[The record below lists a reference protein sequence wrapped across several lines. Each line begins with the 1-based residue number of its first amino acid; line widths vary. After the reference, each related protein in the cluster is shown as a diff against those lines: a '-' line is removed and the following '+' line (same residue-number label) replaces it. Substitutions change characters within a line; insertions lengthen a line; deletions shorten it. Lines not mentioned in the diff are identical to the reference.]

1 MKKRK
6 IVSLFA
12 ALVIA
17 GSLSAT
23 MVGCGSD
30 DGQDTK
36 SAVVSVADSQA
47 SSDVDLTDAA
57 SILKNLK
64 ELTNT
69 DMTATVNM
77 DFEQDGQSLETKTI
91 MDMVQIGKEKAK
103 TSTVVYMAG
112 QELSKMESYTVAD
125 KDQYIVYSRIND
137 GDWTAQTTSDGGS
150 NTIKSEDVLEKAL
163 NLKVADAKET
173 VNNVEATVLE
183 GEISLKEIASLLGNT
198 IADAEAETDETIPVK
213 FYVNTDKM
221 ELVRFT
227 CDLKSAIEASL
238 SESSEASSVTVTKAE
253 VDFVVN
259 ASDDDVNDFTL
270 PTDLPEVEPVASRE
284 E

>member
-36 SAVVSVADSQA
+36 SAVGSVVDSQA
-47 SSDVDLTDAA
+47 SPDVDLTDAA

-69 DMTATVNM
+69 DATATINM
-77 DFEQDGQSLETKTI
+77 SFEQDGQSLETKTI
-91 MDMVQIGKEKAK
+91 TDMTQIGKEKAK

-112 QELSKMESYTVAD
+112 QELSKMESYTVAE

-137 GDWTAQTTSDGGS
+137 GDWTAQTTSDGSSG
-150 NTIKSEDVLEKAL
+150 TIDSDGVLENAL

-183 GEISLKEIASLLGNT
+183 GEISLKEIASLLGNSIDET
-198 IADAEAETDETIPVK
+198 ETATDATIPVK
-213 FYVNTDKM
+213 FYVDTDKM

-227 CDLKSAIEASL
+227 CDLKNAVESSL
-238 SESSEASSVTVTKAE
+238 SESSEAGGITVTAAE

-259 ASDDDVNDFTL
+259 ASGDDVKDFTL
-270 PTDLPEVEPVASRE
+270 PTDLPEVDPVTSKE

>member
-36 SAVVSVADSQA
+36 SAVVSVVDSQA
-47 SSDVDLTDAA
+47 SPDVDLTDAA

-69 DMTATVNM
+69 DATATINM
-77 DFEQDGQSLETKTI
+77 SFEQDGQSLETKTI
-91 MDMVQIGKEKAK
+91 MDMTQIGKEKAK

-150 NTIKSEDVLEKAL
+150 NTIKSEEVLEKAL

-183 GEISLKEIASLLGNT
+183 GEISLKEIASLLGNSIDET
-198 IADAEAETDETIPVK
+198 ETATDATIPVK
-213 FYVNTDKM
+213 FYVDTDKM

-227 CDLKSAIEASL
+227 CDLKNAVESSL
-238 SESSEASSVTVTKAE
+238 SESSEAGGITVTAAE

-259 ASDDDVNDFTL
+259 ASGDDVKDFTL
-270 PTDLPEVEPVASRE
+270 PTDLPEVDPVTSKE

>member
-36 SAVVSVADSQA
+36 SAVGSVVDSQA
-47 SSDVDLTDAA
+47 SPDVDLTDAA

-69 DMTATVNM
+69 DATATINM
-77 DFEQDGQSLETKTI
+77 SFEQDGQSLETKTI
-91 MDMVQIGKEKAK
+91 TDMTQIGKEKAK

-137 GDWTAQTTSDGGS
+137 GDWTAQTTSDGSSG
-150 NTIKSEDVLEKAL
+150 TIDSDGVLENAL

-183 GEISLKEIASLLGNT
+183 GEISLKEIASLLGNSIDET
-198 IADAEAETDETIPVK
+198 ETATDATIPVK
-213 FYVNTDKM
+213 FYVDTDKM
-221 ELVRFT
+221 ELLRFT
-227 CDLKSAIEASL
+227 CDLKSAVESSL
-238 SESSEASSVTVTKAE
+238 SESSEAGGITVTAAE

-259 ASDDDVNDFTL
+259 ASGDDVKDFTL
-270 PTDLPEVEPVASRE
+270 PTDLPEVDPVTSRE

>member
-36 SAVVSVADSQA
+36 SAVGSVVDSQA
-47 SSDVDLTDAA
+47 SPDVDLTDAA

-69 DMTATVNM
+69 DATATINM
-77 DFEQDGQSLETKTI
+77 SFEQDGQSLETKTI
-91 MDMVQIGKEKAK
+91 MDMTQIGKEKAK

-112 QELSKMESYTVAD
+112 QELSKMESYTVTD

-137 GDWTAQTTSDGGS
+137 GDWTAQTTSDGSSG
-150 NTIKSEDVLEKAL
+150 TIDSDGVLENAL

-183 GEISLKEIASLLGNT
+183 GEISLKEIASLLGNSIDET
-198 IADAEAETDETIPVK
+198 ETATDATIPVK
-213 FYVNTDKM
+213 FYVDTDKM

-227 CDLKSAIEASL
+227 CDLKSAVESSL
-238 SESSEASSVTVTKAE
+238 SESSEAGGITVTAAE

-259 ASDDDVNDFTL
+259 ASGDDVKDFTL

>member
-36 SAVVSVADSQA
+36 SAVGSVVDSQA
-47 SSDVDLTDAA
+47 SPDVDLTDAA

-69 DMTATVNM
+69 DATATINM
-77 DFEQDGQSLETKTI
+77 SFEQDGQSLETKTI
-91 MDMVQIGKEKAK
+91 TDMTQIGKEKAK
-103 TSTVVYMAG
+103 TSTVVYMAC
-112 QELSKMESYTVAD
+112 QELNKMEIYTVAD

-137 GDWTAQTTSDGGS
+137 GDWTAQTTSDGSSG
-150 NTIKSEDVLEKAL
+150 TIDSDGVLENAL

-183 GEISLKEIASLLGNT
+183 GEISLKEIASLLGNSIDET
-198 IADAEAETDETIPVK
+198 ETATDATIPVK
-213 FYVNTDKM
+213 FYVDTDKM

-227 CDLKSAIEASL
+227 CDLKNAVESSL
-238 SESSEASSVTVTKAE
+238 SESSEAGGITVTAAE

-259 ASDDDVNDFTL
+259 ASGDDVKDFTL
-270 PTDLPEVEPVASRE
+270 PTDLPEVDPVTSKE

>member
-36 SAVVSVADSQA
+36 SAVGSVVDSQA
-47 SSDVDLTDAA
+47 SPDVDLTDAA

-69 DMTATVNM
+69 DATATINM
-77 DFEQDGQSLETKTI
+77 SFEQDGQSLETKTI
-91 MDMVQIGKEKAK
+91 MDMTQIGKEKAK

-137 GDWTAQTTSDGGS
+137 GD
-150 NTIKSEDVLEKAL
+150 
-163 NLKVADAKET
+163 
-173 VNNVEATVLE
+173 
-183 GEISLKEIASLLGNT
+183 
-198 IADAEAETDETIPVK
+198 
-213 FYVNTDKM
+213 
-221 ELVRFT
+221 
-227 CDLKSAIEASL
+227 
-238 SESSEASSVTVTKAE
+238 
-253 VDFVVN
+253 
-259 ASDDDVNDFTL
+259 
-270 PTDLPEVEPVASRE
+270 
-284 E
+284 

>member
-36 SAVVSVADSQA
+36 SAVGSVVDSQA
-47 SSDVDLTDAA
+47 SPDVDLTDAA

-69 DMTATVNM
+69 DATATINM
-77 DFEQDGQSLETKTI
+77 SFEQDGQSLETKTI
-91 MDMVQIGKEKAK
+91 TDMTQIGKEKAK

-150 NTIKSEDVLEKAL
+150 NTIKSEEVLEKAL

-183 GEISLKEIASLLGNT
+183 GEISLKEIASLLGNSIDET
-198 IADAEAETDETIPVK
+198 ETATDATIPVK
-213 FYVNTDKM
+213 FYVDTDKM

-227 CDLKSAIEASL
+227 CDLKNAVESSL
-238 SESSEASSVTVTKAE
+238 SESSEAGGITVTAAE

-259 ASDDDVNDFTL
+259 ASGDDVKDFTL
-270 PTDLPEVEPVASRE
+270 PTDLPEVDPVTSKE

>member
-36 SAVVSVADSQA
+36 SAVGSVVDSQA
-47 SSDVDLTDAA
+47 SPDVDLTDAA

-69 DMTATVNM
+69 DATATINM
-77 DFEQDGQSLETKTI
+77 SFEQDGQSLETKTI
-91 MDMVQIGKEKAK
+91 MDMTQIGKEKAK

-112 QELSKMESYTVAD
+112 QELSKMESYTVTD

-137 GDWTAQTTSDGGS
+137 GDWTAQTTSDGSSG
-150 NTIKSEDVLEKAL
+150 TIDSDGVLENAL

-183 GEISLKEIASLLGNT
+183 GEISLKEIASLLGNSIDET
-198 IADAEAETDETIPVK
+198 ETATDATIPVK
-213 FYVNTDKM
+213 FYVDTDKM

-227 CDLKSAIEASL
+227 CDLKSAVESSL
-238 SESSEASSVTVTKAE
+238 SESSEAGGITVTAAE

-259 ASDDDVNDFTL
+259 ASGDDVKDFTL
-270 PTDLPEVEPVASRE
+270 PTDLPEVDPVTSRE

>member
-36 SAVVSVADSQA
+36 SAVVSVVDSQA
-47 SSDVDLTDAA
+47 SPDVDLTDAA

-69 DMTATVNM
+69 DATATINM
-77 DFEQDGQSLETKTI
+77 SFEQDGQSLETKTI
-91 MDMVQIGKEKAK
+91 MDMTQIGKEKAK

-112 QELSKMESYTVAD
+112 QELSKMESYTVTD

-137 GDWTAQTTSDGGS
+137 GDWTAQTTSDGSSG
-150 NTIKSEDVLEKAL
+150 TIDSDGVLENAL

-183 GEISLKEIASLLGNT
+183 GEISLKEIASLLGNSIDET
-198 IADAEAETDETIPVK
+198 ETATDATIPVK
-213 FYVNTDKM
+213 FYVDTDKM

-227 CDLKSAIEASL
+227 CDLKSAVESSL
-238 SESSEASSVTVTKAE
+238 SESSEAGGITVTAAE

-259 ASDDDVNDFTL
+259 ASGDDVKDFTL
-270 PTDLPEVEPVASRE
+270 PTDLPEVESVASRE

>member
-1 MKKRK
+1 
-6 IVSLFA
+6 
-12 ALVIA
+12 
-17 GSLSAT
+17 
-23 MVGCGSD
+23 
-30 DGQDTK
+30 
-36 SAVVSVADSQA
+36 
-47 SSDVDLTDAA
+47 
-57 SILKNLK
+57 
-64 ELTNT
+64 
-69 DMTATVNM
+69 MTATVNM

-125 KDQYIVYSRIND
+125 KDQYIVYSRMND

-150 NTIKSEDVLEKAL
+150 NTIKSEEVLEKAL

>member
-112 QELSKMESYTVAD
+112 QELSKMESYTVTD

-137 GDWTAQTTSDGGS
+137 GDWTAQTTSDGSSG
-150 NTIKSEDVLEKAL
+150 TIDSDGVLENAL

-183 GEISLKEIASLLGNT
+183 GEISLKEIASLLGNSIDET
-198 IADAEAETDETIPVK
+198 ETATDATIPVK
-213 FYVNTDKM
+213 FYVDTDKM

-227 CDLKSAIEASL
+227 CDLKSAVESSL
-238 SESSEASSVTVTKAE
+238 SESSEAGGITVTAAE

-259 ASDDDVNDFTL
+259 ASGDDVKDFTL
-270 PTDLPEVEPVASRE
+270 PTDLPEVDPVTSKE

>member
-36 SAVVSVADSQA
+36 SAVVNVADSQA

-69 DMTATVNM
+69 DATATINM
-77 DFEQDGQSLETKTI
+77 SFEQDGQSLETKTI
-91 MDMVQIGKEKAK
+91 MDMTQIGKEKAK

-112 QELSKMESYTVAD
+112 QELSKMESYTVTD

-137 GDWTAQTTSDGGS
+137 GDWTAQTTSDGSSG
-150 NTIKSEDVLEKAL
+150 TIDSDGVLENAL

-183 GEISLKEIASLLGNT
+183 GEISLKEIASLLGNSIDET
-198 IADAEAETDETIPVK
+198 ETATDATIPVK
-213 FYVNTDKM
+213 FYVDTDKM

-227 CDLKSAIEASL
+227 CDLKSAVESSL
-238 SESSEASSVTVTKAE
+238 SESSEAGGITVTAAE

-259 ASDDDVNDFTL
+259 ASGDDVKDFTL

>member
-36 SAVVSVADSQA
+36 SAVGSVVDSQA
-47 SSDVDLTDAA
+47 SPDVDLTDAA

-69 DMTATVNM
+69 DATATINM
-77 DFEQDGQSLETKTI
+77 SFEQDGQSLETKTI
-91 MDMVQIGKEKAK
+91 TDMTQIGKEKAK

-137 GDWTAQTTSDGGS
+137 GDWTAQTTSDGSSG
-150 NTIKSEDVLEKAL
+150 TIDSDGVLENAL

-183 GEISLKEIASLLGNT
+183 GEISLKEIASLLGNSIDET
-198 IADAEAETDETIPVK
+198 ETATDATIPVK
-213 FYVNTDKM
+213 FYVDTDKM

-227 CDLKSAIEASL
+227 CDLKNAVESSL
-238 SESSEASSVTVTKAE
+238 SESSEAGGITVTAAE

-259 ASDDDVNDFTL
+259 ASGDDVKDFTQ
-270 PTDLPEVEPVASRE
+270 PTDLPEVDPVTSKE

>member
-36 SAVVSVADSQA
+36 SAVGSVVDSQA
-47 SSDVDLTDAA
+47 SPDVDLTDAA

-69 DMTATVNM
+69 DATATINM
-77 DFEQDGQSLETKTI
+77 SFEQDGQSLETKTI
-91 MDMVQIGKEKAK
+91 MDMTQIGKEKAK

-112 QELSKMESYTVAD
+112 QELSKMESYTVMD

-137 GDWTAQTTSDGGS
+137 GDWTAQTTSDGSSG
-150 NTIKSEDVLEKAL
+150 TIDSDGVLENAL

-183 GEISLKEIASLLGNT
+183 GEISLKEIASLLGNSIDET
-198 IADAEAETDETIPVK
+198 ETATDATIPVK
-213 FYVNTDKM
+213 FYVDTDKM

-227 CDLKSAIEASL
+227 CDLKSAVESSL
-238 SESSEASSVTVTKAE
+238 SESSEAGGITVTAAE

-259 ASDDDVNDFTL
+259 ASGDDVKDFTL

>member
-36 SAVVSVADSQA
+36 SAVGSVVDSQA
-47 SSDVDLTDAA
+47 SPDVDLTDAA

-69 DMTATVNM
+69 DATATINM
-77 DFEQDGQSLETKTI
+77 SFEQDGQSLETKTI
-91 MDMVQIGKEKAK
+91 TDMTQIGKEKAK

-150 NTIKSEDVLEKAL
+150 NTIKSEEVLEKAL

-183 GEISLKEIASLLGNT
+183 GEISLKEIASLLGNSIDET
-198 IADAEAETDETIPVK
+198 ETATDATIPVK
-213 FYVNTDKM
+213 FYVDTDKM

-227 CDLKSAIEASL
+227 CDLKSAVESSL
-238 SESSEASSVTVTKAE
+238 SESSEAGGITVTAAE

-259 ASDDDVNDFTL
+259 ASGDDVKDFTL
-270 PTDLPEVEPVASRE
+270 PTDLPEVDPVTSRE

>member
-36 SAVVSVADSQA
+36 SAVGSVVDSQA
-47 SSDVDLTDAA
+47 SPDVDLTDAA

-69 DMTATVNM
+69 DATATINM
-77 DFEQDGQSLETKTI
+77 SFEQDGQSLETKTI

-112 QELSKMESYTVAD
+112 QELFKMESYTVAD
-125 KDQYIVYSRIND
+125 KDQYIVYSRMND

-150 NTIKSEDVLEKAL
+150 NTIKSEEVLEKAL

-183 GEISLKEIASLLGNT
+183 GEISLKEIASLLGNSIDET
-198 IADAEAETDETIPVK
+198 ETATDATIPVK
-213 FYVNTDKM
+213 FYVDTDKM

-227 CDLKSAIEASL
+227 CDLKSAVESSL
-238 SESSEASSVTVTKAE
+238 SESSEAGGITVTAAE

-259 ASDDDVNDFTL
+259 ASGDDVKDFTL
-270 PTDLPEVEPVASRE
+270 PTDLPEVDPVTSRE

>member
-36 SAVVSVADSQA
+36 SAVGSVVDSQA
-47 SSDVDLTDAA
+47 SPDVDLTDAA

-69 DMTATVNM
+69 DATATINM
-77 DFEQDGQSLETKTI
+77 SFEQDGQSLETKTI
-91 MDMVQIGKEKAK
+91 TDMTQIWKEKAK

-137 GDWTAQTTSDGGS
+137 GDWTAQTTSDGSSG
-150 NTIKSEDVLEKAL
+150 TIDSDGVLENAL

-183 GEISLKEIASLLGNT
+183 GEISLKEIASLLGNSIDET
-198 IADAEAETDETIPVK
+198 ETATDATIPVK
-213 FYVNTDKM
+213 FYVDTDKM
-221 ELVRFT
+221 ELLRFT
-227 CDLKSAIEASL
+227 CDLKSAVESSL
-238 SESSEASSVTVTKAE
+238 SESSEAGGITVTAAE

-259 ASDDDVNDFTL
+259 ASGDDVKDFTL
-270 PTDLPEVEPVASRE
+270 PTDLPEVDPVTSRE

>member
-36 SAVVSVADSQA
+36 SAVVSVVDSQA
-47 SSDVDLTDAA
+47 SPDVDLTDAA

-69 DMTATVNM
+69 DATATINM
-77 DFEQDGQSLETKTI
+77 SFEQDGQSLETKTI
-91 MDMVQIGKEKAK
+91 TDMTQIGKEKAK

-137 GDWTAQTTSDGGS
+137 GDWTAQTTSDGSSG
-150 NTIKSEDVLEKAL
+150 TIDSDGVLENAL

-183 GEISLKEIASLLGNT
+183 GEISLKEIASLLGNSIDET
-198 IADAEAETDETIPVK
+198 ETATDATIPVK
-213 FYVNTDKM
+213 FYVDTDKM

-227 CDLKSAIEASL
+227 CDLKNAVESSL
-238 SESSEASSVTVTKAE
+238 SESSEAGGITVTAAE

-259 ASDDDVNDFTL
+259 ASGDDVKDFTL
-270 PTDLPEVEPVASRE
+270 PTDLPEVDPVTSKE

>member
-36 SAVVSVADSQA
+36 SAVGSVVDSQA
-47 SSDVDLTDAA
+47 SPDVDLTDAA

-69 DMTATVNM
+69 DATATINM
-77 DFEQDGQSLETKTI
+77 SFEQDGQSLETKTI
-91 MDMVQIGKEKAK
+91 MDMTQIGKEKAK

-112 QELSKMESYTVAD
+112 QELSKMESYTVTD

-150 NTIKSEDVLEKAL
+150 NTIKSEEVLEKAL

-183 GEISLKEIASLLGNT
+183 GEISLKEIASLLGNSIDET
-198 IADAEAETDETIPVK
+198 ETATDATIPVK
-213 FYVNTDKM
+213 FYVDTDKM

-227 CDLKSAIEASL
+227 CDLKNAVESSL
-238 SESSEASSVTVTKAE
+238 SESSEAGGITVTAAE

-259 ASDDDVNDFTL
+259 ASGDDVKDFTL

>member
-17 GSLSAT
+17 GSLSAA

-150 NTIKSEDVLEKAL
+150 NTIKSEEVLEKAL

-198 IADAEAETDETIPVK
+198 IADAETDETIPVK

-253 VDFVVN
+253 ADFVVN

>member
-17 GSLSAT
+17 GSLSAA

-36 SAVVSVADSQA
+36 SAVGSVVDSQA
-47 SSDVDLTDAA
+47 SPDVDLTDAA

-69 DMTATVNM
+69 DATATINM
-77 DFEQDGQSLETKTI
+77 SFEQDGQSLETKTI
-91 MDMVQIGKEKAK
+91 TDMTQIGKEKAK

-112 QELSKMESYTVAD
+112 QELSKMESYTVTD

-137 GDWTAQTTSDGGS
+137 GDWTAQTTSDGSSG
-150 NTIKSEDVLEKAL
+150 TIDSDGVLENAL

-183 GEISLKEIASLLGNT
+183 GEISLKEIASLLGNSIDET
-198 IADAEAETDETIPVK
+198 ETATDATIPVK
-213 FYVNTDKM
+213 FYVDTDKM
-221 ELVRFT
+221 ELLRFT
-227 CDLKSAIEASL
+227 CDLKSAVESSL
-238 SESSEASSVTVTKAE
+238 SESSEAGGITVTAAE

-259 ASDDDVNDFTL
+259 ASGDDVKDFTL
-270 PTDLPEVEPVASRE
+270 PTDLPEVDPVTSRE

>member
-36 SAVVSVADSQA
+36 SAVVSVVDSQA
-47 SSDVDLTDAA
+47 SPDVDLTDAA

-69 DMTATVNM
+69 DATATINM
-77 DFEQDGQSLETKTI
+77 SFEQDGQSLETKTI
-91 MDMVQIGKEKAK
+91 MDMTQIGKEKAK

-112 QELSKMESYTVAD
+112 QELSKMESYTVTD

-137 GDWTAQTTSDGGS
+137 GDWTAQTTSDGSSG
-150 NTIKSEDVLEKAL
+150 TIDSDGVLENAL

-183 GEISLKEIASLLGNT
+183 GEISLKEIASLLGNSIDET
-198 IADAEAETDETIPVK
+198 ETATDATIPVK
-213 FYVNTDKM
+213 FYVDTDKM

-227 CDLKSAIEASL
+227 CDLKSAVESSL
-238 SESSEASSVTVTKAE
+238 SESSEAGGITVTAAE

-259 ASDDDVNDFTL
+259 ASGDDVKDFTL
-270 PTDLPEVEPVASRE
+270 PTDLPEVDPVTSKE

>member
-6 IVSLFA
+6 IVSLFV

-36 SAVVSVADSQA
+36 SAVGSVVDSQA
-47 SSDVDLTDAA
+47 SPDVDLTDAA

-69 DMTATVNM
+69 DATATINM
-77 DFEQDGQSLETKTI
+77 SFEQDGQSLETKTI
-91 MDMVQIGKEKAK
+91 MDMTQIGKEKAK

-112 QELSKMESYTVAD
+112 QELSKMESYTVTD

-137 GDWTAQTTSDGGS
+137 GDWTAQTTSDGSSG
-150 NTIKSEDVLEKAL
+150 TIDSDGVLENAL

-183 GEISLKEIASLLGNT
+183 GEISLKEIASLLGNSIDET
-198 IADAEAETDETIPVK
+198 ETATDATIPVK
-213 FYVNTDKM
+213 FYVDTDKM

-227 CDLKSAIEASL
+227 CDLKSAVESSL
-238 SESSEASSVTVTKAE
+238 SESSEAGGITVTAAE

-259 ASDDDVNDFTL
+259 ASGDDVKDFTL
-270 PTDLPEVEPVASRE
+270 PTDLPEVDPVTSRE